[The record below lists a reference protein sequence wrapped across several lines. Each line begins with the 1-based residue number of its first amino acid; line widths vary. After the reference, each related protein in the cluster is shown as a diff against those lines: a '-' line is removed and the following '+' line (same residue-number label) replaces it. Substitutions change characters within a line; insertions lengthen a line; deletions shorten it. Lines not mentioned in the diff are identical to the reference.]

1 MDYYKVLG
9 IDENATKEEI
19 QKAYESQVKKY
30 KEEIKDEKRAEQF
43 LNVFKEAYDE
53 LMKKKNFEE
62 MFDKDDNFEGN
73 EQNSNTYNIQNNS
86 YDIHNSYSDDYLE
99 DDYDSTYSKEDYYDN
114 DYDDYDDYD
123 EEDYYEEDYY
133 DEDDNHIKK
142 HKKNRKRSKRGSNSS
157 NLKSNNRKENK
168 YDRDK
173 NKEREKRIEKSRK
186 DEEESSFSLIKIPFK
201 ILAIPLIALLSLIIV
216 LIKIISFA
224 TWLVSKVI
232 MAISIGVASIH
243 CYQIYI
249 GQPKDYR
256 IFAICILGAVL
267 ALILPFVVKIL
278 PKPLEGLNNSLK
290 DFVMDR

>member
-114 DYDDYDDYD
+114 DYYD
-123 EEDYYEEDYY
+123 EEDYY
-133 DEDDNHIKK
+133 DEDDNHVKK
-142 HKKNRKRSKRGSNSS
+142 HKKNRKRSRRGSNSS

-173 NKEREKRIEKSRK
+173 NKGREKRIEKSRK

-243 CYQIYI
+243 YYQIYI
-249 GQPKDYR
+249 GQPKNYR
-256 IFAICILGAVL
+256 IFAICILGAIL